1 MDKIVKNR
9 WISELIWWVISFLA
23 CCLILLPIYNNVED
37 YQFYAYNILF
47 IMTFFTFLRY
57 VFLLHQTPMIY
68 NTATKLIIAVL
79 CIPLLFILF
88 QGFYLYQAAVN
99 EYGPEDYFNIRVGS
113 EPIRAVQYIHSEM
126 VFFAV
131 GAIIVSTMMPFRMLM
146 SVWKTKNRGTY

>member
-1 MDKIVKNR
+1 M
-9 WISELIWWVISFLA
+9 SELIWWVISILA
-23 CCLILLPIYNNVED
+23 CGLILMPVFNNVED

-47 IMTFFTFLRY
+47 IMVFFTFLRY
-57 VFLLHQTPMIY
+57 IFLLHQTPMIY
-68 NTATKLIIAVL
+68 NATAKLGIAVL

-99 EYGPEDYFNIRVGS
+99 EYGPEDFFNIRAGS
-113 EPIRAVQYIHSEM
+113 DPMRTVQYIHSEM
-126 VFFAV
+126 VLFAV